1 MFQLQSSSA
10 SFGCNLYHG
19 LCGCLG
25 PEKFSSL
32 PVYESESGAAMEEF
46 HFGEKWIFEAG
57 EQGHFP
63 LRQLSAIISFKYKS
77 HFVAARD
84 DFSQLKSLTLL

>member
-46 HFGEKWIFEAG
+46 HFWGKM
-57 EQGHFP
+57 
-63 LRQLSAIISFKYKS
+63 
-77 HFVAARD
+77 
-84 DFSQLKSLTLL
+84 DF